1 MNNYVSES
9 DCGLGIVAPATT
21 TTGTP
26 FLIGSTLCVPVSS
39 QSSGEQ
45 VTVYTEGVFLLPKV
59 SALIASTPHIAAE
72 EWTLGQDLYW
82 DATNSK
88 VTPKALGHRIGV
100 CTKAAASTDTVGEAR
115 LTPQA
120 SQLKIATL
128 VFDAT
133 GGKAVGTHTLLGP
146 SLPSGAVIV
155 HRDYYVITTF
165 QSATDAGTIALGVT
179 TQDDDCLKTAVA
191 ISNGANPWDQG
202 AFLPAPPAAALLA
215 TAERTFCAVV
225 AVEALTAG
233 KLVLNVGYH
242 VPAIAA

>member
-26 FLIGSTLCVPVSS
+26 FLLGSMLCVPVSS

-45 VTVYTEGVFLLPKV
+45 VTVYTEGVFLFPKV
-59 SALIASTPHIAAE
+59 STAIASTPHIAAE
-72 EWTLGQDLYW
+72 PWTAGQDLYW
-82 DATNSK
+82 DATNGK
-88 VTPKALGHRIGV
+88 MTPKALGHRVAV
-100 CTKAAASTDTVGEAR
+100 CTKAAASSDTVGEAR
-115 LTPQA
+115 LTQQA
-120 SQLKIATL
+120 SQMKIATL

-165 QSATDAGTIALGVT
+165 TSATDAGTIALGVT

-242 VPAIAA
+242 VPAISA

>member
-72 EWTLGQDLYW
+72 AWTLGQDLYW
-82 DATNSK
+82 DATNGK
-88 VTPKALGHRIGV
+88 VTPKALGHRVAV
-100 CTKAAASTDTVGEAR
+100 CTKAAAASDTVGEAR

-120 SQLKIATL
+120 SQLKVATC

-133 GGKAVGTHTLLGP
+133 GGKAIGTHNFAGP
-146 SLPSGAVIV
+146 TIPTGAVLV

-165 QSATDAGTIALGVT
+165 TSATDAATIALGVT
-179 TQDDDCLKTAVA
+179 PQSTACFKAALA
-191 ISNGANPWDQG
+191 ISNVANPYDAG
-202 AFLPAPPAAALLA
+202 AFLPAPPVTAVFT
-215 TAERTFCAVV
+215 TAEQTVCAVV

-233 KLVLNVGYH
+233 KMVCNVLYH
-242 VPAIAA
+242 VPGITA